1 MADNKQVGE
10 VTEEMLDAIT
20 VKVSD
25 KIKASQSK
33 DAGIRVR
40 KTFSDPTL
48 QDKYE
53 NASRVWANNGFED
66 ECDQW
71 DSTKKDR
78 KIGYLELCDAL
89 STPDA
94 SILIPKVISNVVKEA
109 IEPLLVGTSL
119 LHPIRFSA
127 GQQITFPAAGAF
139 TAEDIPEGGEYPER
153 KLEFAGTVTAFIGKS
168 GVKVRITDE
177 MLRYSQYDV
186 MSMHIRAAGR
196 ALARHKET
204 KIFNM
209 INNEGTTI
217 FDNNVANR
225 QTSGRD
231 SAGTGN
237 GTITLDD
244 LLVMYSKIVEQG
256 FIPNVLLM
264 SPLGWLIFARDPI
277 LRAFGFANGG
287 PIFQPLQGQA
297 GLARSWYSGGINV
310 GPTAQAQNTS
320 STYSNVP
327 NLFPSPLRI
336 VVSPFISYTSQ
347 SGSTA
352 AYTNII
358 MADSNELG
366 IIVIDEDVMT
376 EEFDDPQRDIRTVK
390 FRERYGLGILN
401 EGKAIAVAKNINVS
415 RAYDFEDLLTWQAG
429 SGALPDINQDGV

>member
-1 MADNKQVGE
+1 MEDTIKVGE
-10 VTEEMLDAIT
+10 VTDEMVDQIT
-20 VKVSD
+20 VKVAE
-25 KIKASQSK
+25 KMAESK
-33 DAGIRVR
+33 DESTSR
-40 KTFSDPTL
+40 KVFSDPTL

-53 NASRVWANNGFED
+53 NAYKVWMNNGYEKQED
-66 ECDQW
+66 QF
-71 DSTKKDR
+71 DSMKKDQ
-78 KIGYLELCDAL
+78 KIGYSDLCDAL

-119 LHPIRFSA
+119 LQTIRFSA

-153 KLEFAGTVTAFIGKS
+153 KLEVAGTVTAFIGKS

-196 ALARHKET
+196 AMARHKET

-209 INNEGTTI
+209 INNEGQTI
-217 FDNNVANR
+217 FDNNVTTK

-231 SAGTGN
+231 SAGAGN

-244 LLVMYSKIVEQG
+244 LLVMYSKIVERG
-256 FIPNVLLM
+256 FIPNALLM

-287 PIFQPLQGQA
+287 PIFSPMQGQP
-297 GLARSWYSGGINV
+297 GLAKSWYQGGGNTGAV
-310 GPTAQAQNTS
+310 ATASNTA
-320 STYSNVP
+320 STYANVP
-327 NLFPSPLRI
+327 NIFPAPLRI
-336 VVSPFISYTSQ
+336 IVSPFISYTSQ
-347 SGSTA
+347 SGATA

-358 MADSNELG
+358 MCDTNELG
-366 IIVIDEDVMT
+366 IMVMDEEITT
-376 EEFDDPQRDIRTVK
+376 EEWDDPNRDIRAIK
-390 FRERYGLGILN
+390 FRERYGIGILN
-401 EGKAIAVAKNINVS
+401 EGYGIAVAKNVNIA
-415 RAYDFEDLLTWQAG
+415 RAYDFEDALTWQAG
-429 SGALPDINQDGV
+429 SGALTSINQTGV

>member
-1 MADNKQVGE
+1 MEDIKKVGLE
-10 VTEEMLDAIT
+10 VTDELVDQVS
-20 VKVSD
+20 VKV
-25 KIKASQSK
+25 ASKMAERTDSTS
-33 DAGIRVR
+33 R
-40 KTFSDPTL
+40 KMFSDPIL

-53 NASRVWANNGFED
+53 NAYKVWINNGFENI
-66 ECDQW
+66 EDQY
-71 DSTKKDR
+71 SSVMKDK
-78 KIGYLELCDAL
+78 KIGFGDLCDAL

-119 LHPIRFSA
+119 LQPIRFSA

-153 KLEFAGTVTAFIGKS
+153 KLEVAGTVTAFIGKS

-209 INNEGTTI
+209 INNEGVTV
-217 FDNNVANR
+217 FDNNVANK

-231 SAGTGN
+231 SAGAGN

-244 LLVMYSKIVEQG
+244 LLVMYSKIVQRG
-256 FIPNVLLM
+256 FVPNTLLM
-264 SPLGWLIFARDPI
+264 SPLGWLVFARDPI

-287 PIFQPLQGQA
+287 PIFSPLQGKP
-297 GLARSWYSGGINV
+297 GLASQWYQGGNNV
-310 GPTAQAQNTS
+310 GPVATAQNTS
-320 STYSNVP
+320 TTYANVP
-327 NLFPSPLRI
+327 NLFPAPLRI
-336 VVSPFISYTSQ
+336 VVSPFVSYTAS

-352 AYTNII
+352 AFTDII

-366 IIVIDEDVMT
+366 IIVIDEEVTT
-376 EEFDDPQRDIRTVK
+376 EEWDDPNRDIRSIK

-401 EGKAIAVAKNINVS
+401 EGLAIAVAKNVNIV
-415 RAYDFEDLLTWQAG
+415 RAYDFEDALSWQAG
-429 SGALPDINQDGV
+429 SGALTSINQTGV